1 MTDAVPVEASSEHKR
16 RSYILTDSD
25 ALTKLGNQL
34 PRQLVETPFELDH
47 LVVEHG
53 VPSCHRPIDYLVAD
67 PGSMMSGTWKAAVV
81 LMSAFSVR
89 PRSCSLISSGAVM
102 ISGFMH

>member
-1 MTDAVPVEASSEHKR
+1 MWPESERSRTAWRTMPRTDAVPVEASSEHKR

-34 PRQLVETPFELDH
+34 PGQLVEAPFELDH

-53 VPSCHRPIDYLVAD
+53 VPSAIDRIDHLVAD
-67 PGSMMSGTWKAAVV
+67 PGSTTSGTWKAAVV
-81 LMSAFSVR
+81 LMSAFS
-89 PRSCSLISSGAVM
+89 
-102 ISGFMH
+102 